1 MGMDILLET
10 ENTVGNKYVLCIYS
24 PGFSQLGHSSRQL
37 FYLAEGQ
44 EVLTF

>member
-1 MGMDILLET
+1 MDILLET

-24 PGFSQLGHSSRQL
+24 PDFSQLGHSSRQL